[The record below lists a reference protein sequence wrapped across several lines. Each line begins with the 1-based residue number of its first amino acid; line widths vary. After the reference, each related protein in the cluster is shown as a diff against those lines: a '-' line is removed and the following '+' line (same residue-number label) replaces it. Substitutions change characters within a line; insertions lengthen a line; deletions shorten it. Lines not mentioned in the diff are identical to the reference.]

1 MSEEI
6 RQDQFE
12 DKLIKAN
19 EILERL
25 SDENISLEESVKL
38 HKEGK
43 KLLDEAA
50 KILQN
55 AKLVINEI
63 EDEKDE

>member
-6 RQDQFE
+6 KQDQFE

-55 AKLVINEI
+55 AKLVINEVG
-63 EDEKDE
+63 DEKDE

>member
-25 SDENISLEESVKL
+25 SDENISLEDSVKL

-63 EDEKDE
+63 EDKKDE

>member
-55 AKLVINEI
+55 AKLVINEVG
-63 EDEKDE
+63 DEKDE

>member
-1 MSEEI
+1 MSEKTRE
-6 RQDQFE
+6 DSFE
-12 DKLIKAN
+12 SRLEKAS

-25 SDENISLEESVKL
+25 NDENINLEESVRL

-55 AKLVINEI
+55 AKLTINEVK
-63 EDEKDE
+63 DDKDE